1 MARRLIEI
9 SYEPE
14 EGLTIQ
20 VKPHGLHLLPGPA
33 RQHLLEARKEFLLA
47 LRSLLD
53 RAISRVE
60 EKKEAAQRIRKVE
73 VREEGEASQPPGSGG
88 SAST

>member
-1 MARRLIEI
+1 MARRFIEI
-9 SYEPE
+9 SYDPE

-20 VKPHGLHLLPGPA
+20 VKPQGLHLIPGPA
-33 RQHLLEARKEFLLA
+33 REHLLEARKEFLLA

-60 EKKEAAQRIRKVE
+60 EKAKVAQRPRKVE
-73 VREEGEASQPPGSGG
+73 VKE
-88 SAST
+88 